1 MTKYLALIFIFL
13 PLSIVS
19 ASDKNF
25 VLYLYCQ
32 GIFDRHLIFRENA
45 DTVEESYIGF
55 DMSRGI
61 IRIETISHMIK
72 ERRVNN
78 VTWTN
83 TINPKRHLNFE
94 LNLDSLELSFD
105 GDSENYQL
113 CLPLES
119 EINYQRSLKLEI
131 EAAEQRLKIY

>member
-1 MTKYLALIFIFL
+1 
-13 PLSIVS
+13 
-19 ASDKNF
+19 
-25 VLYLYCQ
+25 
-32 GIFDRHLIFRENA
+32 
-45 DTVEESYIGF
+45 
-55 DMSRGI
+55 MSRGI
-61 IRIETISHMIK
+61 IRIQTISHMIK